1 MTSLELGFWS
11 IGAVLL
17 LIAVRIPIGVV
28 LGGVAFLGIAQLR
41 DINVALGIIKN
52 TPFEFSSHYSLS
64 AIPMFMLMGSIA
76 HHSGISHALFRAA
89 RLWLG
94 GLPGGLAVATNLA
107 CASFAAAS
115 GSSVATAAAMG
126 RIAIPEMLRHGY
138 EKGLA
143 TGVVAS
149 AGTLGS
155 LIPPSILFVLYGIFA
170 EVSIVKLLIAGVFPG
185 LLTAAVYTV
194 MIIVRCKL
202 NPSLAPGIDPAE
214 IARLKPERMQALLQ
228 VWPLIALIVGII
240 GGLYGGIV
248 TPTEAGAAG
257 AVLALLIAMIQR
269 RMSMR
274 LFRDSLVEAI
284 SATARIFFVAVGA
297 VMYTKFLALTGMP
310 VFLGELIGSWALDPI
325 LLVLASSIIFLILG
339 MFLDPLGLLLLT
351 LPVLLPMFETL
362 NLDLV
367 WFGVIVVKFL
377 EIGLL
382 TPPVGFNVYVI
393 KSVVG
398 DEIPL
403 ETIFRGVGWFLA
415 CEVVIVALLVG
426 FPEISLYLPGTMD

>member
-1 MTSLELGFWS
+1 MSSLELGFWS
-11 IGAVLL
+11 FGAILL
-17 LIAVRIPIGVV
+17 LIAARMPIGVA
-28 LGGVAFLGIAQLR
+28 LGGIAILGISQVRGIDVAFGLVK
-41 DINVALGIIKN
+41 D
-52 TPFEFSSHYSLS
+52 TPFEFAAHYSLS
-64 AIPMFMLMGSIA
+64 AIPMFLLMGSVA
-76 HHSGISHALFRAA
+76 HHSGISHSLFRAA
-89 RLWLG
+89 RLWFA

-107 CASFAAAS
+107 CAAFAAAS

-126 RIAIPEMLRHGY
+126 RIAIPEMLKHGY

-170 EVSIVKLLIAGVFPG
+170 EVSIVKLLIAGVLPG

-194 MIIVRCKL
+194 MIIGRCKL
-202 NPSLAPGIDPAE
+202 NPKLAPPIDPAE
-214 IARLKPERMQALLQ
+214 IAALKPERMRALLQ

-240 GGLYGGIV
+240 GGLYAGIV

-257 AVLALLIAMIQR
+257 AVLAFVIAAIQG
-269 RMSMR
+269 R
-274 LFRDSLVEAI
+274 LTYGVFRDSLVEAI
-284 SATARIFFVAVGA
+284 TATARIFFVAVGA
-297 VMYTKFLALTGMP
+297 VMYTKFLALSGMP
-310 VFLGELIGSWALDPI
+310 TYLSSLIGDWALDPL
-325 LLVLASSIIFLILG
+325 LLVLAASVIYLILG

-351 LPVLLPMFETL
+351 LPILLPMFEGL
-362 NLDLV
+362 GLDLI
-367 WFGVIVVKFL
+367 WFGVLVVKFL

-398 DEIPL
+398 DQIPL

-415 CEVVIVALLVG
+415 CEVVIVTLLVA
-426 FPEISLYLPGTMD
+426 FPQISLYLPGTMD